1 MESMINNPRPLYEF
15 FRDGLIVNIY
25 EVFIALCLF
34 VKDAE
39 YDDRIQLVFNLFDT
53 SGDNQLDRKEMAK
66 LIQSTI
72 YGMLK
77 IC

>member
-1 MESMINNPRPLYEF
+1 MINNPRPLYEF

-53 SGDNQLDRKEMAK
+53 SGDNQLDRKEMSK

>member
-1 MESMINNPRPLYEF
+1 MINNPRPLYEF